1 MASPTTPKFVGL
13 GLGAVINQYM
23 GVTPST
29 GKPQVTVTYSAC
41 NDENSQ
47 LLWLSINIDLP
58 WDNLTSRLVGKST
71 YESQGGNASLGKA

>member
-47 LLWLSINIDLP
+47 LL
-58 WDNLTSRLVGKST
+58 
-71 YESQGGNASLGKA
+71 